1 MKQKIVLAILA
12 VTLMLSSC
20 SDSFFDINTN
30 PNRPKKPAVLPQYL
44 LPMVLKQTAY
54 RMGTQYSWA
63 AFWTGYYGRG
73 ADFGI
78 SLPLENYDITTSY
91 QLTQWA
97 NFANSST
104 WFDVLNDATLMAA
117 IGEEQGEPFYVG
129 VSKVIRAIGF
139 MYLVDM
145 YNNVP
150 YSDALNVNSSMAPKY
165 DKGADI
171 YKGLLNELEEARTI
185 FKSIDEVSVTAAG
198 ADALFQGDLEQWR
211 KLANTQALKLLIHQS
226 EVVENPTDELAKI
239 TADGSD
245 FIEAGNSATLN
256 LTFSN
261 NVDQVNPVYI
271 EYVAN
276 QSGIATDGF
285 TRVSNYL
292 LNRYIANDDIRYQYL
307 FLPAINP
314 ADPSQPWVGAD
325 FGAATNPELQSARQS
340 VVVGT
345 GILKDGAEPL
355 WFFTSME
362 SLFLQAEATQRGWL
376 SGDAKLSY
384 ENAVKESFIWLEV
397 PSAETEANKIL
408 SGYANWATAANKLE
422 LIINQKYLSL
432 PSINNF
438 EAYVDYRRLG
448 YPTDVPLSKL
458 PNLNGRKIPLRL
470 LYPQTEYS
478 YNNTN
483 VVAEGEI
490 DAQESKIFWDVE

>member
-1 MKQKIVLAILA
+1 MKHKIVLAILA
-12 VTLMLSSC
+12 VTLTLSSC

-30 PNRPKKPAVLPQYL
+30 PNRPTKPAVLPQYL
-44 LPMVLKQTAY
+44 LPMVIKQTAY

-63 AFWTGYYGRG
+63 GFWTGYYGRG
-73 ADFGI
+73 ADFGN
-78 SLPLENYDITTSY
+78 SLPLENYQITTSF

-104 WFDVLNDATLMAA
+104 WFDVLNDATLMASL
-117 IGEEQGEPFYVG
+117 GEESQEPFYVA
-129 VSKVIRAIGF
+129 VAKVMRSIGF

-150 YSDALNVNSSMAPKY
+150 YSEALNVNSSMAPAY
-165 DKGADI
+165 DKGPDV
-171 YKGLLNELEEARTI
+171 YKGLLTELEEARAI
-185 FKSIDEVSVTAAG
+185 FKTIQEVSVSAAA
-198 ADALFQGDLEQWR
+198 ADVLFQGDLVKWR
-211 KLANTQALKLLIHQS
+211 KLANTQSLKLLIHQS
-226 EVVENPTDELAKI
+226 EVVNNPSADLAKI
-239 TADGSD
+239 TADGSG
-245 FIEAGNSATLN
+245 FITAGNSATLSIP
-256 LTFSN
+256 FSN
-261 NVDQVNPVYI
+261 NVDQVNPVYF

-292 LNRYIANDDIRYQYL
+292 LNRYIDNNDIRYQYL
-307 FLPAINP
+307 FLPALNP
-314 ADPSQPWVGAD
+314 FDPSKPWMGAD
-325 FGAATNPELQSARQS
+325 FGAPPNSDLQSSRQS

-355 WFFTSME
+355 WLFTSME
-362 SLFLQAEATQRGWL
+362 SLFLQAEAIQRGWL
-376 SGDAKLSY
+376 EGDAKLAY
-384 ENAVKESFIWLEV
+384 ETAVKESFKWLEI
-397 PSAETEANKIL
+397 PAAETEANQVL
-408 SGYANWATAANKLE
+408 AGYANWNVASNKLE

-448 YPTDVPLSKL
+448 FPKDVPLSKI
-458 PNLNGRKIPLRL
+458 PNLNGNKVPLRL
-470 LYPQTEYS
+470 MYPQTEYN

-490 DAQESKIFWDVE
+490 DPQKSRIFWDVE